1 MGLVINNVKTFP
13 VGGVHPAENKFT
25 AGKPIEKL
33 PTPSE
38 VVIPISQHIGAPAKP
53 VVEQR
58 EKVKVGQVIATS
70 TGFVSA
76 NIHATIAGTV
86 AKIDKVMDSTG
97 YKRDAIII
105 KAGRDEEEWAEG
117 IDLSD
122 ELVREFSLGK
132 EDIIK
137 KVAEA
142 GIVGLGGA
150 TFPSHVKLS
159 VPRGR
164 KAEYLILNGVECEPY
179 LTADHRLMLEK
190 GAEILV
196 GARIL
201 MKALEVEKAII
212 GIEKNKPD
220 AIAKMAELVAGE
232 SGITVQPLKVQ
243 YPQGGEKQLIKAA
256 LNREVPSGGLPID
269 VGVVVHNVGTAF
281 AVYEAIQ
288 KNKPLIER
296 VVTVTG
302 NDVNNP
308 ANFLVRIGTPVSQ
321 LIEAAGGIPENTGKV
336 ISGGPMMGKALNS
349 LDIPVSK
356 GTSGIL
362 LIPNEAAKRGRMN
375 VCIRCSKCVDVCPMG
390 LEPYL
395 LMTLTQKE
403 LFDRLE
409 TDKVLDCIECGSC
422 SFTCPSD
429 RPLLDYIR
437 LGKKTVASLIRER
450 SN

>member
-1 MGLVINNVKTFP
+1 MSLMINNIKTFP
-13 VGGVHPAENKFT
+13 MGGVHPAENKFT
-25 AGKPIEKL
+25 ADKPIERL
-33 PTPSE
+33 AIPTQVS
-38 VVIPISQHIGAPAKP
+38 IPISQHIGAPAKP
-53 VVEQR
+53 IVEQR
-58 EKVKVGQVIATS
+58 DKVKVGQVIATS
-70 TGFVSA
+70 SGFVST
-76 NIHATIAGTV
+76 NIHATITGTV

-105 KAGRDEEEWAEG
+105 KAGKDEEEWADG

-122 ELVREFSLGK
+122 ELIKDFSLSK
-132 EDIIK
+132 DQIIK
-137 KVAEA
+137 KVLEA

-159 VPRGR
+159 VPKGK
-164 KAEYLILNGVECEPY
+164 KADYLILNGVECEPY

-190 GAEILV
+190 GAEIIV

-201 MKALEVEKAII
+201 MKALEVDKAII

-220 AIAKMAELVAGE
+220 AIEKMAELVDGE
-232 SGITVQPLKVQ
+232 QGLSVQPLKVQ

-281 AVYEAIQ
+281 AVYEAVQ
-288 KNKPLIER
+288 KNKPLVER
-296 VVTVTG
+296 VVTITG
-302 NDVNNP
+302 KDVSKPSNL
-308 ANFLVRIGTPVSQ
+308 LVRIGTSVND

-349 LDIPVSK
+349 VDVPVAK

-362 LIPNEAAKRGRMN
+362 LIPNEDAKRGKMK

-403 LFDRLE
+403 LFERVE
-409 TDKVLDCIECGSC
+409 EDKALDCIECGSC

-450 SN
+450 NN

>member
-1 MGLVINNVKTFP
+1 MSLTINNIKTFP

-25 AGKPIEKL
+25 ADKPIEKL
-33 PTPSE
+33 AVPKQVS
-38 VVIPISQHIGAPAKP
+38 IPISQHIGAPAKP

-58 EKVKVGQVIATS
+58 EKVKVGQIIAS
-70 TGFVSA
+70 SSGFVSA
-76 NIHATIAGTV
+76 NIHASIAGTV

-97 YKRDAIII
+97 YKREAIII
-105 KAGRDEEEWAEG
+105 KAGKDEEVWEDG

-122 ELVREFSLGK
+122 DLVTDFSL
-132 EDIIK
+132 EREEIIK

-159 VPRGR
+159 VPKGK

-190 GAEILV
+190 GAEIVV
-196 GARIL
+196 GAKIL
-201 MKALEVEKAII
+201 MKALGVDKAII
-212 GIEKNKPD
+212 GIENNKPD
-220 AIAKMAELVAGE
+220 AIKVMAEIVANE
-232 SGITVQPLKVQ
+232 TGITVQPLKVQ
-243 YPQGGEKQLIKAA
+243 YPQGGEKQLIKAT

-269 VGVVVHNVGTAF
+269 VGAVVHNVGTSF
-281 AVYEAIQ
+281 AVYEAVQ
-288 KNKPLIER
+288 KNKPLLER
-296 VVTVTG
+296 VVTITG
-302 NDVNNP
+302 KDVKNP
-308 ANFLVRIGTPVSQ
+308 SNLLVRIGTPVNN
-321 LIEAAGGIPENTGKV
+321 LIEVAGGIPENTGKV

-349 LDIPVSK
+349 VDIPVAK

-362 LIPNEAAKRGRMN
+362 LIPNEAAKRGEMK
-375 VCIRCSKCVDVCPMG
+375 VCVRCTKCVTVCPMG

-403 LFDRLE
+403 LFDRVE
-409 TDKVLDCIECGSC
+409 DDKAMDCIECGSC

-450 SN
+450 NN